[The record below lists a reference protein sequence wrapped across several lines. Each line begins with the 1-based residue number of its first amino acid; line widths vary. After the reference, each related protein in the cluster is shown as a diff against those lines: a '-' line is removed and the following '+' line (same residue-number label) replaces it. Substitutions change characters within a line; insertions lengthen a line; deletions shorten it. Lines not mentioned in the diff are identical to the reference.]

1 MLKQS
6 VKRINAEFILT
17 HALSHLSF
25 LQFKPYAFLFLGLL
39 LSLMLMSISK
49 KTLYYLENHSS
60 QIGKPYTG
68 FVLVVFTF
76 IWTFYTVDDFLR
88 LKKRINKALSRQSKQ
103 FLLLFCVL
111 V

>member
-39 LSLMLMSISK
+39 LSLILMSMSK
-49 KTLYYLENHSS
+49 KTLYYLENQLPNWKTIHRSCS
-60 QIGKPYTG
+60 RS
-68 FVLVVFTF
+68 FF